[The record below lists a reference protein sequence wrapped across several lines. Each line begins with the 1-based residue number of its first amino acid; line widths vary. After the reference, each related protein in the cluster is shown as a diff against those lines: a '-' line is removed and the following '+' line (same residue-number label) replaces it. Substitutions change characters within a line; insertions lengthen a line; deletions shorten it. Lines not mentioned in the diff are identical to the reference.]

1 MSKTVIQFL
10 IGFLLL
16 LLAQIVVFNNLVL
29 FSVAVP
35 LVFIY
40 YIISMPVTWNTNLS
54 VALGFLLGLAVDVF
68 SDTPGMNALC
78 CTLLSFARKP
88 LFHLYVQRD
97 DDLAGLSPSLRSM
110 GVPAFLKFTITMV
123 VAYFVVLFTVD
134 AFALFD
140 PLRWLLC
147 VICSSAYT
155 FIIIYA
161 LDSVISHRNEKRL

>member
-10 IGFLLL
+10 IGFVLI

-40 YIISMPVTWNTNLS
+40 YIISMPVTWGTNGSML
-54 VALGFLLGLAVDVF
+54 LGFLLGLAVDVF
-68 SDTPGMNALC
+68 SDTQGMNALC

-97 DDLAGLSPSLRSM
+97 DDLSGFSPSLRSM
-110 GVPAFLKFTITMV
+110 GAPAFLKYTITMV
-123 VAYFVVLFTVD
+123 LAYFIVLFTID
-134 AFALFD
+134 AFALFN

-147 VICSSAYT
+147 VVCS
-155 FIIIYA
+155 
-161 LDSVISHRNEKRL
+161 